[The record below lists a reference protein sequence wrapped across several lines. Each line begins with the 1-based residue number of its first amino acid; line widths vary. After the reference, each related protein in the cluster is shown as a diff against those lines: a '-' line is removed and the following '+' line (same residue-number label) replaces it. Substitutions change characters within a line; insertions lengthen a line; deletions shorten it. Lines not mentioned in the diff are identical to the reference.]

1 MRLPLL
7 PLLVCCATAAV
18 AQPPSDGWISLFDGR
33 SLEGWCGQPHHDPR
47 ELAVATEEA
56 RATRQAE
63 WDAEMRKHWRVE
75 NGEIVNLGEGP
86 FLTTRR
92 SFEDFELEL
101 EYKTVALAD
110 SGIYLRGT
118 PQVQIWD
125 TTEAGGKWSL
135 GADRGSGGLWNN
147 KVHERFPL
155 VLADRAFGEWNRVH
169 IKLVGARTTVDL
181 NGQRVVDFVPMENF
195 WSKELPLFR
204 AGPIQL
210 QTHGGEIRWRNVRV
224 RPIDA
229 SRANRLLGA
238 HADDGFV
245 SIFNGKDLEGWQG
258 SRDGYQVEDSS
269 IACRAGAGGNLFTTE
284 TYSDFAVRFE
294 FQLPPAGNNGLA
306 IRYGGSGDPAY
317 DAFCELQIL
326 DDGHEKYREIQP
338 WQAHGSAYGLSP
350 AVRGYLRPTG
360 EWNFEEV
367 TVRGSKVRVELNGS
381 IILDSDLALVQE
393 PLSKKAHPGLNRKEG
408 HFGFAGHGDPVRF
421 RNLRI
426 KRL

>member
-1 MRLPLL
+1 MPT
-7 PLLVCCATAAV
+7 TAL
-18 AQPPSDGWISLFDGR
+18 SR
-33 SLEGWCGQPHHDPR
+33 SSTG
-47 ELAVATEEA
+47 
-56 RATRQAE
+56 
-63 WDAEMRKHWRVE
+63 
-75 NGEIVNLGEGP
+75 
-86 FLTTRR
+86 
-92 SFEDFELEL
+92 
-101 EYKTVALAD
+101 KT
-110 SGIYLRGT
+110 
-118 PQVQIWD
+118 WK
-125 TTEAGGKWSL
+125 AGK
-135 GADRGSGGLWNN
+135 A
-147 KVHERFPL
+147 
-155 VLADRAFGEWNRVH
+155 
-169 IKLVGARTTVDL
+169 
-181 NGQRVVDFVPMENF
+181 
-195 WSKELPLFR
+195 
-204 AGPIQL
+204 
-210 QTHGGEIRWRNVRV
+210 
-224 RPIDA
+224 
-229 SRANRLLGA
+229 
-238 HADDGFV
+238 
-245 SIFNGKDLEGWQG
+245 

-284 TYSDFAVRFE
+284 TYADFTVRFE

-326 DDGHEKYREIQP
+326 DDGHEKYRAIQP